1 MKVAV
6 SIPDDVFARADEL
19 AERLG
24 VSRSELYRRALDSLL
39 EATRAQTITERLD
52 EVYAENA
59 GSTPALE
66 RVQAEIYEQDDEW

>member
-6 SIPDDVFARADEL
+6 SIPDDVFARADAL
-19 AERLG
+19 AERWG

-52 EVYAENA
+52 EVYADNPTSE
-59 GSTPALE
+59 PALE
-66 RVQAEIYEQDDEW
+66 RVQAEIYERDDDW